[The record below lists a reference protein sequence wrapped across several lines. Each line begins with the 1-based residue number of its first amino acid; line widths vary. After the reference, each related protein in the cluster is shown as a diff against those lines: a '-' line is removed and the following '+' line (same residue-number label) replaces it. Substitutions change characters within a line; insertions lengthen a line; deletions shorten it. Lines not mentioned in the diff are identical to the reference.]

1 MPMSID
7 DAIKKMTDL
16 IKTAC
21 AAAEIKAAKMSDE
34 EARLSVY
41 SPAGDMQKI
50 KDATFKPA
58 IDLLNSDGMDVQV
71 FVYDKDAPPLKG

>member
-1 MPMSID
+1 MSLD
-7 DAIKKMTDL
+7 DAIKKMSNV
-16 IKTAC
+16 IKEVSAS
-21 AAAEIKAAKMSDE
+21 AEIKTVKMSDE

-41 SPAGDMQKI
+41 APAADIQGI

-58 IDLLNSDGMDVQV
+58 IDMLNNDGLDIQV

>member
-1 MPMSID
+1 MSID

-16 IKTAC
+16 IKAAC
-21 AAAEIKAAKMSDE
+21 RSVEIKAAIMSDE

-41 SPAGDMQKI
+41 APAGDMQKI
-50 KDATFKPA
+50 KDATFQPA
-58 IDLLNSDGMDVQV
+58 IDMLNSDGMDVQV

>member
-1 MPMSID
+1 MTLD
-7 DAIKKMTDL
+7 DAIKQMTDR
-16 IKTAC
+16 IKSAC
-21 AAAEIKAAKMSDE
+21 PGAEVKAVKMSDE

-50 KDATFKPA
+50 KDATFQPA
-58 IDLLNSDGMDVQV
+58 IELLNNVGMDIQV

>member
-1 MPMSID
+1 MSID

-16 IKTAC
+16 ITAAC
-21 AAAEIKAAKMSDE
+21 ASADVKAAKMSDE

-41 SPAGDMQKI
+41 APAGDMQKI
-50 KDATFKPA
+50 KDATFQPA
-58 IDLLNSDGMDVQV
+58 MDLLNNDGMDVQV

>member
-1 MPMSID
+1 MSLD
-7 DAIKKMTDL
+7 DAIKQMTDA
-16 IKTAC
+16 IKAAC
-21 AAAEIKAAKMSDE
+21 ASAKVKTAKMSDE

-41 SPAGDMQKI
+41 APAGDMQKI

-58 IDLLNSDGMDVQV
+58 IDLLNNDGMDIQV